1 MVDHTQDA
9 QAQSQMQEL
18 QDKIAQL
25 QAQVAQKSPY
35 DTYQTSLTSR
45 YCSTEMTSLFSQR
58 SRHSTWRKLWLGLA
72 EAEAS
77 LGIDVVTPEALQQM
91 RAHLVVS
98 DEDFETAR
106 IEEKKRRHDV
116 MAHVHAFGVVAP
128 AAAGIIHLGSTS
140 CFVTDNTELILMR
153 DALDILRNKLA
164 KVISNL
170 ASFAN
175 QWKSEPALAYT
186 HFQSA
191 QPITVGRRAA
201 QWAQD
206 LMIDLEAL
214 EAVRNGLKFRG
225 AQVHRY
231 NWNAG
236 EFLRNFPRG
245 SRQVRQAQR
254 TFVREVWFPC
264 LLRHFN
270 PDIVSHCYAN
280 VLSHRILL
288 TFPASTRKV
297 DLIVANAVAGLA
309 ASAHKICSDIRLLA
323 SNKEIEEPKEAS
335 QIGSSGKLW
344 DFMRSERI
352 CSLSRALMAKPA
364 SFANTL
370 STQWFERTLDDS
382 AIRRIDIPEMFLL
395 ADAIL
400 IGLDNVS
407 DGFVVYPKRIRSRFL
422 EELPFMVTETIIMK
436 LVAKGASRQEAH
448 EEIRIL
454 SVQAASTVKDEGK
467 PNDLIERIRSN
478 EYFKPIWSE
487 LDSMLQPELYIGR
500 SVEIVDKYCG
510 AGGVVE
516 KALAPYQPYI
526 LKSTT
531 AQLNV

>member
-1 MVDHTQDA
+1 MTDQAQDA
-9 QAQSQMQEL
+9 QTQIQEL
-18 QDKIAQL
+18 QKKIMQL
-25 QAQVAQKSPY
+25 QAQVEEPQKSPY

-45 YCSTEMTSLFSQR
+45 YCSNEMTSLFSQR

-77 LGIDVVTPEALQQM
+77 LGIDVVTAEALDQM
-91 RAHLVVS
+91 RAHLTVS
-98 DEDFETAR
+98 DEDFATAS
-106 IEEKKRRHDV
+106 IEEKIRRHDV

-153 DALDILRNKLA
+153 DALDILLNKLA

-170 ASFAN
+170 AAFAN
-175 QWKSEPALAYT
+175 RWKSEPTLGLT
-186 HFQSA
+186 HDQPA

-206 LMIDLEAL
+206 LMMDLEAI
-214 EAVRNGLKFRG
+214 EAVRSGLKFRG
-225 AQVHRY
+225 AQGTTGTQ
-231 NWNAG
+231 AS
-236 EFLRNFPRG
+236 FLEIFQGDHTKCDRLN
-245 SRQVRQAQR
+245 
-254 TFVREVWFPC
+254 E
-264 LLRHFN
+264 LLCEKFGFRACY
-270 PDIVSHCYAN
+270 DISTQTY
-280 VLSHRILL
+280 
-288 TFPASTRKV
+288 TRKV

-309 ASAHKICSDIRLLA
+309 ASAHKMCSDIRLLA

-335 QIGSSGKLW
+335 QIGSSGKSHRTLII
-344 DFMRSERI
+344 F
-352 CSLSRALMAKPA
+352 RASSVIIHAIQEESA
-364 SFANTL
+364 SFANTM

-407 DGFVVYPKRIRSRFL
+407 DGFVVYPKRIRSHFL
-422 EELPFMVTETIIMK
+422 EELPFMATENIIMR

-448 EEIRIL
+448 EEIRVL
-454 SVQAASTVKDEGK
+454 SDQASSTVKDEGK
-467 PNDLIERIRSN
+467 PNDLIERIRGN
-478 EYFKPIWSE
+478 EYFKPIWGE

-500 SVEIVDKYCG
+500 CVEIVNKYCG
-510 AGGVVE
+510 PSGVVE
-516 KALAPYQPYI
+516 KALAPYQQYI

>member
-1 MVDHTQDA
+1 MADQTEDA
-9 QAQSQMQEL
+9 QAQIQEL
-18 QDKIAQL
+18 QDKIKQLQL
-25 QAQVAQKSPY
+25 QAQAPQKSPY

-45 YCSTEMTSLFSQR
+45 YCSNEMTSLFSQR

-77 LGIDVVTPEALQQM
+77 LGIDVITPKALEQM
-91 RAHLVVS
+91 RAHLTVS

-106 IEEKKRRHDV
+106 IEEKRRRHDV
-116 MAHVHAFGVVAP
+116 MAHVHAFGIVAP

-170 ASFAN
+170 ATFAN
-175 QWKSEPALAYT
+175 QWKSEPTLAYT

-191 QPITVGRRAA
+191 QPITVGRRAVAA

-206 LMIDLEAL
+206 LMMDLEAL
-214 EAVRNGLKFRG
+214 EAVRSGLKFRG
-225 AQVHRY
+225 AQGTTGTQ
-231 NWNAG
+231 AS
-236 EFLRNFPRG
+236 FLEIFQGDHAKCDKLN
-245 SRQVRQAQR
+245 
-254 TFVREVWFPC
+254 E
-264 LLRHFN
+264 LLCEKFG
-270 PDIVSHCYAN
+270 
-280 VLSHRILL
+280 
-288 TFPASTRKV
+288 FPACYVSCHFQRV
-297 DLIVANAVAGLA
+297 DLIVANAVAGLG

-335 QIGSSGKLW
+335 QIGSSAMPYKRNP
-344 DFMRSERI
+344 MRSERI

-407 DGFVVYPKRIRSRFL
+407 DGFVVYPRRIRSRFL

-448 EEIRIL
+448 EEIRVL

-467 PNDLIERIRSN
+467 PNDLIERIRNN
-478 EYFKPIWSE
+478 EYFKPIWDE

-516 KALAPYQPYI
+516 KALAPYQQYV
-526 LKSTT
+526 LESTT

>member
-1 MVDHTQDA
+1 MTDQAQDA
-9 QAQSQMQEL
+9 QTQIQEL
-18 QDKIAQL
+18 QKKIMQL
-25 QAQVAQKSPY
+25 QAQVEEPQKSPY

-45 YCSTEMTSLFSQR
+45 YCSNEMTSLFSQR

-77 LGIDVVTPEALQQM
+77 LGIDVVTAEALDQM
-91 RAHLVVS
+91 RAHLTVS
-98 DEDFETAR
+98 DEDFATAS
-106 IEEKKRRHDV
+106 IEEKIRRHDV

-153 DALDILRNKLA
+153 DALDILLNKLA

-170 ASFAN
+170 AAFAN
-175 QWKSEPALAYT
+175 RWKSEPTLGLT
-186 HFQSA
+186 HDQPA

-206 LMIDLEAL
+206 LMMDLEAI
-214 EAVRNGLKFRG
+214 EAVRSGLKFRG
-225 AQVHRY
+225 AQGTTGTQ
-231 NWNAG
+231 AS
-236 EFLRNFPRG
+236 FLEIFQGDHTKCDRLN
-245 SRQVRQAQR
+245 
-254 TFVREVWFPC
+254 E
-264 LLRHFN
+264 LLCEKFGFRACY
-270 PDIVSHCYAN
+270 DISTQTY
-280 VLSHRILL
+280 
-288 TFPASTRKV
+288 TRKV

-309 ASAHKICSDIRLLA
+309 VSAHKMCTDIRLLA

-335 QIGSSGKLW
+335 QIGSSGKSHRTLII
-344 DFMRSERI
+344 FRASSVMISMPYKRNPMRSERI
-352 CSLSRALMAKPA
+352 CSLSRALKAKPA
-364 SFANTL
+364 SFANTM

-407 DGFVVYPKRIRSRFL
+407 DGLVVYPKRIRSRIL
-422 EELPFMVTETIIMK
+422 EELPFMVTEAIIMK

-448 EEIRIL
+448 EKIRVL
-454 SVQAASTVKDEGK
+454 SNQASSTVKDEGK
-467 PNDLIERIRSN
+467 PNDLIERIRGN
-478 EYFKPIWSE
+478 EYFKPIWGE

-500 SVEIVDKYCG
+500 CPEIVNKFCG
-510 AGGVVE
+510 PGGVVE
-516 KALAPYQPYI
+516 KALAPYQQYI

>member
-1 MVDHTQDA
+1 MTDQTQDA
-9 QAQSQMQEL
+9 QTQIQEL
-18 QDKIAQL
+18 QKKIMQL
-25 QAQVAQKSPY
+25 QAREPQTSPY

-45 YCSTEMTSLFSQR
+45 YCSNEMTSLFSQR

-77 LGIDVVTPEALQQM
+77 LGIDVVTAEALDQM
-91 RAHLVVS
+91 RAHLTVS
-98 DEDFETAR
+98 DEDFATAS
-106 IEEKKRRHDV
+106 IEEKRRRHDV

-153 DALDILRNKLA
+153 DALDILLNKLA

-170 ASFAN
+170 AAFAN
-175 QWKSEPALAYT
+175 QWKSEPTLAYT

-206 LMIDLEAL
+206 LMMDLEAI
-214 EAVRNGLKFRG
+214 EAVRSGLRFRG
-225 AQVHRY
+225 AQGTTGTQ
-231 NWNAG
+231 AS
-236 EFLRNFPRG
+236 FLEIFQGDHTKCDRLN
-245 SRQVRQAQR
+245 
-254 TFVREVWFPC
+254 E
-264 LLRHFN
+264 LLCEKFG
-270 PDIVSHCYAN
+270 
-280 VLSHRILL
+280 
-288 TFPASTRKV
+288 FPACYDISTQTYTRKV

-335 QIGSSGKLW
+335 QIGSSAMPYKRNP
-344 DFMRSERI
+344 MRSERI
-352 CSLSRALMAKPA
+352 CSLSRALMAKPT
-364 SFANTL
+364 SFANTM

-448 EEIRIL
+448 EEIRLL

-467 PNDLIERIRSN
+467 PNDLIERIRGN
-478 EYFKPIWSE
+478 EYFKLIWGE

-500 SVEIVDKYCG
+500 SVEIVNKYCG
-510 AGGVVE
+510 PGGVVE
-516 KALAPYQPYI
+516 KSLAPYQQYI

>member
-1 MVDHTQDA
+1 MVDQTKDA
-9 QAQSQMQEL
+9 QAQIQEL
-18 QDKIAQL
+18 QERIKQL
-25 QAQVAQKSPY
+25 QAQAPQKNPY

-45 YCSTEMTSLFSQR
+45 YCSNEMTSIFSQR

-72 EAEAS
+72 EAESS
-77 LGIDVVTPEALQQM
+77 LGIDVITPEALDQM
-91 RAHLVVS
+91 RAHLTVS
-98 DEDFETAR
+98 DDDFETAR

-140 CFVTDNTELILMR
+140 CYVTDNTELILMR

-170 ASFAN
+170 TAFAN
-175 QWKSEPALAYT
+175 QWKAEPTLAYT

-206 LMIDLEAL
+206 LMMDLEAL
-214 EAVRNGLKFRG
+214 ETVRSGLKFRG
-225 AQVHRY
+225 AQGTTGTQ
-231 NWNAG
+231 AS
-236 EFLRNFPRG
+236 FLEIFQGDHAKCDKLN
-245 SRQVRQAQR
+245 
-254 TFVREVWFPC
+254 E
-264 LLRHFN
+264 LLCEKFG
-270 PDIVSHCYAN
+270 
-280 VLSHRILL
+280 
-288 TFPASTRKV
+288 FPACYDISTQTYTRKV

-335 QIGSSGKLW
+335 QIGSSG
-344 DFMRSERI
+344 
-352 CSLSRALMAKPA
+352 
-364 SFANTL
+364 
-370 STQWFERTLDDS
+370 
-382 AIRRIDIPEMFLL
+382 IDIPEMFLL

-448 EEIRIL
+448 EEIRVL

-467 PNDLIERIRSN
+467 PNDLIERIRNN
-478 EYFKPIWSE
+478 EYFKPIWGE
-487 LDSMLQPELYIGR
+487 LDSMLQPELYVGR

-516 KALAPYQPYI
+516 KALAPYQQYI

>member
-1 MVDHTQDA
+1 MTDQAQDA
-9 QAQSQMQEL
+9 QIQIQEL
-18 QDKIAQL
+18 QKKIMQL
-25 QAQVAQKSPY
+25 QAQEPQKSPY

-45 YCSTEMTSLFSQR
+45 YCSNEMTSLFSQR

-77 LGIDVVTPEALQQM
+77 LGIDVVTAEALDQM
-91 RAHLVVS
+91 RAHLTVS
-98 DEDFETAR
+98 DEDFATAS
-106 IEEKKRRHDV
+106 IEEKRRRHDV
-116 MAHVHAFGVVAP
+116 MAHVHAFGIVAP

-153 DALDILRNKLA
+153 DALDILLNKLA

-170 ASFAN
+170 AAFAN
-175 QWKSEPALAYT
+175 QWKSEPTLAYT

-206 LMIDLEAL
+206 LMMDLEAI
-214 EAVRNGLKFRG
+214 EAVRSGLKFRG
-225 AQVHRY
+225 AQGTTGTQ
-231 NWNAG
+231 AS
-236 EFLRNFPRG
+236 FLEIFQGDHTKCDRLN
-245 SRQVRQAQR
+245 
-254 TFVREVWFPC
+254 E
-264 LLRHFN
+264 LLCEKFGFSACY
-270 PDIVSHCYAN
+270 DISTQTY
-280 VLSHRILL
+280 
-288 TFPASTRKV
+288 TRKV

-335 QIGSSGKLW
+335 QIGSSAMPYKRNP
-344 DFMRSERI
+344 MRSERI
-352 CSLSRALMAKPA
+352 CSLSRALMAKPT
-364 SFANTL
+364 SFANTM

-448 EEIRIL
+448 EEIRVL

-467 PNDLIERIRSN
+467 PNDLIERIRGN
-478 EYFKPIWSE
+478 EYFKPIWGE

-500 SVEIVDKYCG
+500 SVEIVNKYCG
-510 AGGVVE
+510 PGGVVE
-516 KALAPYQPYI
+516 KALAPYQQYI
-526 LKSTT
+526 LESTT

>member
-1 MVDHTQDA
+1 MVDQTKDA
-9 QAQSQMQEL
+9 QAQIAEL
-18 QDKIAQL
+18 QEQIKKL
-25 QAQVAQKSPY
+25 QAQGPQKSPY

-45 YCSTEMTSLFSQR
+45 YCSSEMTGLFSQR

-72 EAEAS
+72 EAEKS
-77 LGIDVVTPEALQQM
+77 LGIDVITPEALEQM
-91 RAHLVVS
+91 KAHLTVT

-106 IEEKKRRHDV
+106 VEEKIRRHDV
-116 MAHVHAFGVVAP
+116 MAHVHAFGAVAP

-140 CFVTDNTELILMR
+140 CYVTDNTELILVR

-170 ASFAN
+170 AKFAN
-175 QWKSEPALAYT
+175 QWKSEPTLAYT

-206 LMIDLEAL
+206 LMMDLEAI

-225 AQVHRY
+225 AQGTTGTQ
-231 NWNAG
+231 AS
-236 EFLRNFPRG
+236 FLEIFHGDHAKCDKLNELLCEKFGFP
-245 SRQVRQAQR
+245 S
-254 TFVREVWFPC
+254 C
-264 LLRHFN
+264 Y
-270 PDIVSHCYAN
+270 DISTQTY
-280 VLSHRILL
+280 
-288 TFPASTRKV
+288 TRKV
-297 DLIVANAVAGLA
+297 DLIVANAVCGLA

-335 QIGSSGKLW
+335 QIGSSAMPYKRNP
-344 DFMRSERI
+344 MRSERI
-352 CSLSRALMAKPA
+352 CSLSRALMGKPA
-364 SFANTL
+364 SFANTM

-407 DGFVVYPKRIRSRFL
+407 DGFVVYPKRIRSRFM
-422 EELPFMVTETIIMK
+422 EELPFMVTETMIMK

-448 EEIRIL
+448 EEIRVL

-467 PNDLIERIRSN
+467 PNDLMERIRNN
-478 EYFKPIWSE
+478 EYFKPIWGE

-510 AGGVVE
+510 AGGVIE
-516 KALAPYQPYI
+516 KALAPYQQYI
-526 LKSTT
+526 SKSTT